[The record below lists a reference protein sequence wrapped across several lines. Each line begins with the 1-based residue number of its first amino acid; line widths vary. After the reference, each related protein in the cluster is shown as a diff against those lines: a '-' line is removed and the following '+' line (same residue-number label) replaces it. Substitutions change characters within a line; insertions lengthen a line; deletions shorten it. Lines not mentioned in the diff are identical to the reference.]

1 MTEHISRA
9 DLAEAARLDQ
19 DAVRFHPEEIVASL
33 EGLGVDHLGA
43 LAVSFPFF
51 GTISFGSST
60 GTKGKWEDARSI
72 VGCLPQ
78 ERPTN

>member
-1 MTEHISRA
+1 MTAHITRK

-43 LAVSFPFF
+43 LAVRFTSF
-51 GTISFGSST
+51 SSS
-60 GTKGKWEDARSI
+60 RSI
-72 VGCLPQ
+72 LA
-78 ERPTN
+78 